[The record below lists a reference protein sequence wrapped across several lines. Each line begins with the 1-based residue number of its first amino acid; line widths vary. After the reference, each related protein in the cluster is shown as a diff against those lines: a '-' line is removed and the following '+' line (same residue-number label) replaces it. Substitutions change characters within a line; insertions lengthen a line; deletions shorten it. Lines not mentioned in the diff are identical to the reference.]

1 MGGGAS
7 KQPKAAGT
15 QQAQQQSNEGDCCP
29 NCKPRFDQLRAELAA
44 MKKEKS
50 HAISEL
56 QELKVEHERLE
67 SLYKNMRESKK
78 DLGETNGGGVKML

>member
-7 KQPKAAGT
+7 KQAGKDECCAA
-15 QQAQQQSNEGDCCP
+15 
-29 NCKPRFDQLRAELAA
+29 CKPKFEQLQAELAE

-67 SLYKNMRESKK
+67 SLYKNMRDSKK
-78 DLGETNGGGVKML
+78 DLLSPAAQEQNGGIKLL